1 MACSQI
7 WLERLVLAERH
18 ARHRTEGCRRPRTWS
33 GRAGDRAPKT
43 ERRVTQGDRS
53 NGGPHTKPAQ
63 PQADTVARAVPACSP
78 AMRPAALNT
87 AGITEARPIP
97 RKAKPAIA
105 AAGRP
110 IASPAANPA
119 VAAAASTGRRR
130 DGLKRLSSRLPD
142 SRTVTIASA
151 KAA

>member
-1 MACSQI
+1 MP
-7 WLERLVLAERH
+7 E
-18 ARHRTEGCRRPRTWS
+18 
-33 GRAGDRAPKT
+33 AG
-43 ERRVTQGDRS
+43 RRVTQGDRS
-53 NGGPHTKPAQ
+53 MVGRRTKPVQ
-63 PQADTVARAVPACSP
+63 PQADTVATAVPGCSP

-97 RKAKPAIA
+97 RKTKPAIA

-119 VAAAASTGRRR
+119 VAVAASAGRRR
-130 DGLKRLSSRLPD
+130 DGPKRLSSRLPD